1 MLSALR
7 PFRAGD
13 VVNIAGIDGV
23 VEQVRVFQTLI
34 RTFENHEV
42 ILPNSQIT
50 SVPIINFTA
59 RAQRRI
65 DVAVGISY
73 DADVRQARKVLLDLA
88 NAHAKVLADPA
99 ADVIVTALG
108 DNSVN
113 LSLRAWVETADYALT
128 RSDLVE
134 ATHRELGAAG
144 IGIPYPQRDVHV
156 RLPEG
161 FAISKADRKS
171 TRLNS
176 SH

>member
-73 DADVRQARKVLLDLA
+73 DADVRQARTVLLDLA
-88 NAHAKVLADPA
+88 NSPVKVLAEPA
-99 ADVIVTALG
+99 A
-108 DNSVN
+108 
-113 LSLRAWVETADYALT
+113 
-128 RSDLVE
+128 RSEERRVGKE
-134 ATHRELGAAG
+134 CCT
-144 IGIPYPQRDVHV
+144 
-156 RLPEG
+156 
-161 FAISKADRKS
+161 KC
-171 TRLNS
+171 S
-176 SH
+176 SRWSP

>member
-1 MLSALR
+1 MRISDWSS
-7 PFRAGD
+7 D
-13 VVNIAGIDGV
+13 VCSSDLIAGIDGV

-88 NAHAKVLADPA
+88 NAHAKVQ
-99 ADVIVTALG
+99 IG
-108 DNSVN
+108 
-113 LSLRAWVETADYALT
+113 RA
-128 RSDLVE
+128 
-134 ATHRELGAAG
+134 
-144 IGIPYPQRDVHV
+144 HV
-156 RLPEG
+156 
-161 FAISKADRKS
+161 
-171 TRLNS
+171 
-176 SH
+176 